1 MIRVA
6 QNKRALV
13 SHPQREAPGEENG
26 NEEEAA
32 KEIKDGGSCGKR
44 IGGACSLVW
53 RERRKLQGAGS
64 SCGRHVLRAKMRGA
78 LEGVHRRRGAPGGWQ
93 WRGSGNSTVHARRW
107 RGARARRKGANQV
120 IRFDF
125 YRARRGRGSDD

>member
-78 LEGVHRRRGAPGGWQ
+78 LEGVHRDEELQAVGNGAEAETQ
-93 WRGSGNSTVHARRW
+93 WYMREDGEEREREE
-107 RGARARRKGANQV
+107 KGQ
-120 IRFDF
+120 IR
-125 YRARRGRGSDD
+125 